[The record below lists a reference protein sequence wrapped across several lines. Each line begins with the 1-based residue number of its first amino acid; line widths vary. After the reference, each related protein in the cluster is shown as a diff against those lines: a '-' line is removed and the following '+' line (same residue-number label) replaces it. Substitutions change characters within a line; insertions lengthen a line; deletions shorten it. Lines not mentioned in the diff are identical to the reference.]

1 MTNGSRTRR
10 IAALRVHAR
19 RRGPRRDLSRRDVFF
34 PLCRPSVAVVS
45 PVFTTRGGRHTHE
58 MSPCRRWSSGLSS
71 AVPGCSNVLRFVRRR
86 DRPRMI
92 VITLHFK
99 PFLCVTVY
107 TGSSHTFEHAANR
120 LPSARLERFSNL
132 LDAVALPLVIAA
144 LARR

>member
-1 MTNGSRTRR
+1 
-10 IAALRVHAR
+10 
-19 RRGPRRDLSRRDVFF
+19 
-34 PLCRPSVAVVS
+34 
-45 PVFTTRGGRHTHE
+45 
-58 MSPCRRWSSGLSS
+58 
-71 AVPGCSNVLRFVRRR
+71 
-86 DRPRMI
+86 MI